1 MNGSVV
7 FAIYSVSSDNINT
20 THKHGVEL
28 NYCLNEV
35 KCVSLRLGVNALI
48 LYDKLCTH
56 IVILRRMEHVAAFRL
71 S

>member
-7 FAIYSVSSDNINT
+7 FAMYGVSSNNINT
-20 THKHGVEL
+20 THKHGVDL
-28 NYCLNEV
+28 TYCLNEV

-48 LYDKLCTH
+48 LYDKLSTH
-56 IVILRRMEHVAAFRL
+56 IVIWRRTEHVAAFRL